1 MDMKLGLAT
10 GALSLVISASV
21 MASAMQEAESLL
33 QQGEAEQALVIIDRQ
48 PEQTSADANWLFLR
62 ARTLAALDKPAAA
75 EQAYRRLLEQ
85 QPQMIEAYNNLAALL
100 ILQGRLD
107 DASQLLEQALTE
119 TDPAYATV
127 YRNLQTVNEEI
138 SRHSYAKALRMDVP
152 SQPVA
157 LKVIEPDTATLKEAV
172 RNWAR
177 AWSDQDVAEYLAFYA
192 SDFEPGDGLSRQAW
206 ERQNRL
212 RPGRPQWI
220 RIELDKLT
228 IVEQSS
234 RLAVVEVTLGYESDS
249 NSDVA
254 RKQLVLSRDTAGWRI
269 VRENSL

>member
-1 MDMKLGLAT
+1 
-10 GALSLVISASV
+10 
-21 MASAMQEAESLL
+21 MASATQEAESLL